1 MNQID
6 VVIPTV
12 NNNDAVWQKTFIS
25 YCIDRGYINKI
36 TSMRGNRYDDNNMFE
51 YLIKGIEK
59 FMPFVRKIFL
69 LVSNKEQVPAF
80 IKKHEKVQVVLHR
93 DFIYS
98 QFLPTFNST
107 TIEMF
112 LWNIKG
118 LGEKFIYI
126 NDDMFPI
133 KPLKASDF
141 FGRTNKI
148 KMNFI
153 GAELESKPSQ
163 FRQVC
168 YNSYKSVLNGLK
180 MSVNGISYEKP
191 EHTFTPMIKSHVKEC
206 YKMLEKDIKKNIRAF
221 RTEYQVNQYIYPIYE
236 KHKYGIEAPTIN
248 FEYCELNEEQKEEIA
263 RDIVD
268 STYQVICIND
278 NCIKRKLDI
287 TCINKAFEEILNGK
301 TRNSI

>member
-1 MNQID
+1 MSDID
-6 VVIPTV
+6 IVIPYV
-12 NNNDAVWQKTFIS
+12 NNNDKVWQKVYIN
-25 YCIDRGYINKI
+25 YCIDYGYINKI
-36 TSMRGNRYDDNNMFE
+36 TNMRGSRYDDNNMFE

-69 LVSNKEQVPAF
+69 LVSNKEQVPNF
-80 IKKHEKVQVVLHR
+80 IKGHKQVQIVLHS

-98 QFLPTFNST
+98 QYVPTFNST

-118 LGEKFIYI
+118 LSEKFIYI

-133 KPLKASDF
+133 KPLKESDF
-141 FGRTNKI
+141 FGKNDKI

-153 GAELESKPSQ
+153 GAELSEKPTQ

-180 MSVNGISYEKP
+180 IGVNGNMYEKP
-191 EHTFTPMIKSHVKEC
+191 DHTFTPMVKSHCKEC

-221 RTEYQVNQYIYPIYE
+221 RTEHQVNQYIYPIYE
-236 KHKYGIEAPTIN
+236 KHKYGLEMTTIN
-248 FEYCELNEEQKEEIA
+248 FKYSELNDETKELIA
-263 RDIVD
+263 DDIRD
-268 STYQVICIND
+268 SHYQVICIND
-278 NCIKRKLDI
+278 NSIKRKLDI
-287 TCINKAFEEILNGK
+287 SCINKAFEEILNG
-301 TRNSI
+301 